1 MQLLAKAPRQ
11 SGALVKAG
19 GFGPLNAGVILKGQ
33 QKRRDN
39 EAVLHAAKAA
49 DAQKRAADRE
59 AAAINIVQTC
69 GPVETWTKAKLRT
82 FLKCKGVKKVDTI
95 KDKAELQRL
104 VKDVVHTQ
112 QN

>member
-1 MQLLAKAPRQ
+1 MFHNTA
-11 SGALVKAG
+11 ALDA
-19 GFGPLNAGVILKGQ
+19 L
-33 QKRRDN
+33 D
-39 EAVLHAAKAA
+39 AAKAA
-49 DAQKRAADRE
+49 DAQKRAADHE
-59 AAAINIVQTC
+59 AAATNIVQTR
-69 GPVETWTKAKLRT
+69 GPVEKWTLADLRT

>member
-1 MQLLAKAPRQ
+1 MA
-11 SGALVKAG
+11 
-19 GFGPLNAGVILKGQ
+19 
-33 QKRRDN
+33 DN
-39 EAVLHAAKAA
+39 EAAAT
-49 DAQKRAADRE
+49 
-59 AAAINIVQTC
+59 NIVRTC

>member
-1 MQLLAKAPRQ
+1 MFHNTA
-11 SGALVKAG
+11 ALDA
-19 GFGPLNAGVILKGQ
+19 L
-33 QKRRDN
+33 D
-39 EAVLHAAKAA
+39 AAKAA

-95 KDKAELQRL
+95 KDKAEWQRL
-104 VKDVVHTQ
+104 VKDLVHTQ
-112 QN
+112 PNSPSMWPLLFLSQNTHLPD

>member
-1 MQLLAKAPRQ
+1 MFHNTA
-11 SGALVKAG
+11 ALDA
-19 GFGPLNAGVILKGQ
+19 L
-33 QKRRDN
+33 D
-39 EAVLHAAKAA
+39 AAKAA
-49 DAQKRAADRE
+49 DAQKKVADRE

-69 GPVETWTKAKLRT
+69 GPVETWTKANLRT

-104 VKDVVHTQ
+104 VKDLVHTQ